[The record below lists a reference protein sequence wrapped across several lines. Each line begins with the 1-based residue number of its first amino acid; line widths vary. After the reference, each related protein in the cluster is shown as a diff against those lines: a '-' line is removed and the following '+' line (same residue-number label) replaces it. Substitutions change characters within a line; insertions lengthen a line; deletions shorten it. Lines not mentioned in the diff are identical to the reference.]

1 MLWVGRVLGILRL
14 RRGCELRACSVW
26 RRGGARVGRSPV
38 RIHGSP
44 LRGEA
49 AADGERQGATALSAL
64 QRVPPLRSWET
75 PEESLTPRA
84 LDEMNNDGDP

>member
-1 MLWVGRVLGILRL
+1 MQRLGDQGVHLGGVVLSGGREEVAVPVNAVHGFV
-14 RRGCELRACSVW
+14 RAAGVI
-26 RRGGARVGRSPV
+26 ADK
-38 RIHGSP
+38 
-44 LRGEA
+44 RGEA